1 MVVGSVGLEALQ
13 NTSSQRM
20 NGTMFFF
27 NEEKNVGAIK
37 SDDGE
42 RLEVRRSGFVP
53 GHAPVGRCSGL
64 PVVFSL
70 SEDGLAVNVSVVE
83 EVNPRRA
90 RRHTKR

>member
-1 MVVGSVGLEALQ
+1 MVGSVGLEALR
-13 NTSSQRM
+13 NIGAQRM

-27 NEEKNVGAIK
+27 NEEKHVGAIK

-70 SEDGLAVNVSVVE
+70 SEDGLAIDVAMVE